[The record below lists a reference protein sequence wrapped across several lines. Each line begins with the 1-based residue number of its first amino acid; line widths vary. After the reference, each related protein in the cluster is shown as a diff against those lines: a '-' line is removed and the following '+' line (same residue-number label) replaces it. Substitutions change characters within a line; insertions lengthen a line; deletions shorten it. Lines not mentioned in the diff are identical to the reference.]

1 MITLGTNTS
10 ALMARAATTS
20 MHVDAAT
27 AMQRLSSG
35 HRINAA
41 KDDAAGVAIAS
52 RLTSH
57 IRGLHQSVRNSMDD
71 QSVVATADSGLQ
83 QIESSLQRLRE
94 LAVQAANDT
103 HSDADRSSLNQE
115 AQQLLAGIETI
126 ASGTTW
132 AGQTLLDGT
141 FSNKNFHI
149 GSGSTSANQI
159 KTSIGSMNLLALGLT
174 SSTQILSG
182 KKDSFNL
189 SDGTESGNIS
199 AGFQTHL
206 DSLLRSVVGFDDQ
219 NDNRYRAS
227 SFDLSTVN
235 GPLLSAVLTLKA
247 KPTDANKSKNDFI
260 ELSAFD
266 SSGAALFSKYQV
278 GIGSDGGPNSYFDS
292 VWHKDTIPTEGM
304 EIKLDLIV
312 TLVILIISQPITNH
326 ICLSEF
332 RFYIIR

>member
-41 KDDAAGVAIAS
+41 KDDAASVAIAS

-115 AQQLLAGIETI
+115 AQQLLAGIEAI
-126 ASGTTW
+126 ASETTW
-132 AGQTLLDGT
+132 AGQALLDGT
-141 FSNKNFHI
+141 FSNKTFHI
-149 GSGSTSANQI
+149 SNGSTSADHI
-159 KTSIGSMNLLALGLT
+159 TTSISSMNSSALGLT
-174 SSTQILSG
+174 SNTQILSG
-182 KKDSFNL
+182 KKDSFNI
-189 SDGTESGNIS
+189 SDGAENGYIS
-199 AGFQTHL
+199 TGFQTHV
-206 DSLLRSVVGFDDQ
+206 DSLSEGIKSFIGFDDQ
-219 NDNRYRAS
+219 TSHHLRAS
-227 SFDLSTVN
+227 TFDLAAID
-235 GPLLSAVLTLKA
+235 GPLQSAVLTLKA
-247 KPTDANKSKNDFI
+247 RPANGGLPRDDYIAF
-260 ELSAFD
+260 SAFD
-266 SSGAALFSKYQV
+266 SSGAALFSEYKV
-278 GIGSDGGPNSYFDS
+278 GLGKHAGPNSYIDS
-292 VWHKDTIPTEGM
+292 GWRSTTISTEGV
-304 EIKLDLIV
+304 EITLDL
-312 TLVILIISQPITNH
+312 
-326 ICLSEF
+326 
-332 RFYIIR
+332 

>member
-159 KTSIGSMNLLALGLT
+159 ETSIGSM
-174 SSTQILSG
+174 
-182 KKDSFNL
+182 KKM
-189 SDGTESGNIS
+189 
-199 AGFQTHL
+199 
-206 DSLLRSVVGFDDQ
+206 
-219 NDNRYRAS
+219 
-227 SFDLSTVN
+227 
-235 GPLLSAVLTLKA
+235 PK
-247 KPTDANKSKNDFI
+247 
-260 ELSAFD
+260 
-266 SSGAALFSKYQV
+266 
-278 GIGSDGGPNSYFDS
+278 
-292 VWHKDTIPTEGM
+292 
-304 EIKLDLIV
+304 
-312 TLVILIISQPITNH
+312 
-326 ICLSEF
+326 
-332 RFYIIR
+332 